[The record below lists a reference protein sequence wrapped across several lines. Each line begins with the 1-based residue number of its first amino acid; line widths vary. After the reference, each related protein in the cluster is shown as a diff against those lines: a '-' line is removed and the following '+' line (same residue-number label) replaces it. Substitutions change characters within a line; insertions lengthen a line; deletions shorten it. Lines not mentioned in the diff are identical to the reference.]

1 MSGGLEFRLLRPL
14 VALLVLL
21 LSGCAHTLY
30 VTAHHSPVTGQ
41 TVITTTP
48 GHPSGL
54 LMLELG
60 GKTFTGRWVY
70 MSAGGTVTL
79 ASAIATNGMRSA
91 TATGTAFGIPTSG
104 NGSIVLSAP
113 DGDSLRCVFTYSEWS
128 SSGIG
133 ECQDSHDEGYDLQIV
148 K

>member
-1 MSGGLEFRLLRPL
+1 MSGRLEFRLLRPL
-14 VALLVLL
+14 VALLVLS

-30 VTAHHSPVTGQ
+30 VTARHSPVTGQ

-54 LMLELG
+54 LTLELG

-79 ASAIATNGMRSA
+79 ASATATDGMRSA
-91 TATGTAFGIPTSG
+91 TATRTAFGIPTSG

-133 ECQDSHDEGYDLQIV
+133 ECQDSRDESYDLQIV

>member
-1 MSGGLEFRLLRPL
+1 MRRLAC
-14 VALLVLL
+14 ALLA
-21 LSGCAHTLY
+21 LSLTGCTHNHTLY
-30 VTAHHSPVTGQ
+30 VAARHSAESGQ
-41 TVITTTP
+41 TVVTTTP

-54 LMLELG
+54 LTLELG

-79 ASAIATNGMRSA
+79 ASATATNGMRSA